1 MSFTKATLTTAI
13 QDYTD
18 NSETVFVNN
27 IPNFIKAA
35 EEKIFKSVD
44 LDYFRKNVTS
54 NMTLNDPFLSTPT
67 DYLSSFSLQI
77 TTTGSESFLLQKDV
91 NFIREYTPASTT
103 TGLPKY
109 YALFDNRTVDN
120 LQVSNFIL
128 APTPD
133 INYTVELHY
142 YYRPTSITAGSTD
155 NAVTWISTN
164 APFALLYGSLVEAYS
179 FMKGEPDVVQNYNNL
194 YLQYMERL
202 KDLGEARENTDGYR
216 VGLPSRPRT

>member
-18 NSETVFVNN
+18 NSETTFVNN

-35 EEKIFKSVD
+35 EEKILKSVD

-54 NMTLNDPFLSTPT
+54 TLTSSDQFLTVPT
-67 DYLSSFSLQI
+67 DYLASFSLQI
-77 TTTGSESFLLQKDV
+77 TTAGSESFLLQKDV
-91 NFIREYTPASTT
+91 NFLREYTPASTT

-109 YALFDNRTVDN
+109 YARFDEN
-120 LQVSNFIL
+120 NFIL
-128 APTPD
+128 APTP
-133 INYTVELHY
+133 NSAYTIELHY
-142 YYRPTSITAGSTD
+142 FYRPTSLTAGADGGT
-155 NAVTWISTN
+155 TWLSTN

-179 FMKGEPDVVQNYNNL
+179 FMKGEPDVLQNYNGL
-194 YLQYMERL
+194 YAQYLERL

>member
-13 QDYTD
+13 QEYTD

-35 EEKIFKSVD
+35 EEKILKSVD

-54 NMTLNDPFLSTPT
+54 SLTSSDEFLTVPS
-67 DYLSSFSLQI
+67 DYLASFSLQI
-77 TTTGSESFLLQKDV
+77 TTSGSESFLLQKDV
-91 NFIREYTPASTT
+91 NFIREYTPASST

-109 YALFDNRTVDN
+109 YARFDED
-120 LQVSNFIL
+120 NFIL

-133 INYTVELHY
+133 SNYTIQLNY
-142 YYRPTSITAGSTD
+142 FYRPTSITAGADSGT
-155 NAVTWISTN
+155 TWVSTN
-164 APFALLYGSLVEAYS
+164 APFALLYGSLVEAYT
-179 FMKGEPDVVQNYNNL
+179 FMKGEPDVIQNYNGL
-194 YLQYMERL
+194 YGQYLERL